1 MKRAGL
7 ILLIVLMQC
16 SFALSAFAV
25 EIASV
30 YPDVAFAGSPVTI
43 IGGPFGDAVVV
54 DLAGRQIPARRV
66 SSRQLVFL
74 VPELSVGEY
83 ALFLRDGKTVSRQT
97 FSLRIELPPPV
108 ISSLS
113 PQSLDECALPENRQV
128 VIRGENIQN
137 HAQLLFAGAVVP
149 FEREDGASLS
159 FVPPASSA
167 GSYGVQ
173 IVNPDGKRSLPHNLK
188 INNQPE
194 IESVSAGNDFVNYY
208 QVVISGKNFS
218 PSSILLIKEYP
229 GGFADL
235 PPRQRF
241 IPNQG
246 NAESRG
252 AGGNRGFSGNVVF
265 QDCNT
270 LIYNRYP
277 AVNQDMRIVFQV
289 SNPDG
294 SQSAP
299 YEASLP

>member
-30 YPDVAFAGSPVTI
+30 YPDVAFSGSPVTI

-74 VPELSVGEY
+74 VPELAVGEY
-83 ALFLRDGKTVSRQT
+83 PLFLRDGKTVSRQT

-128 VIRGENIQN
+128 VIRGENIQD

-252 AGGNRGFSGNVVF
+252 AGGNRSFSGNVVF